1 MAKTRDR
8 NHVYLYTVDIIDRK
22 SDKID
27 GQWKSERVQVEA
39 CNIQQAAVKL
49 NAKIDDVLYVTK
61 VIL

>member
-8 NHVYLYTVDIIDRK
+8 NHSYLYTVDIVI
-22 SDKID
+22 
-27 GQWKSERVQVEA
+27 ERIGKELKTRREQVEA